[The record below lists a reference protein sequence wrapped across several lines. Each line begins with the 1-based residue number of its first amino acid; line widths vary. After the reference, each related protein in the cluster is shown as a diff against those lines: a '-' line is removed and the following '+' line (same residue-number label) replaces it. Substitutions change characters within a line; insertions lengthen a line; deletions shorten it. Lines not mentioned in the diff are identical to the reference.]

1 MQAKLLDHSCMKTFV
16 PSISL
21 GKGIGWGII
30 GGLAATIVMD
40 LILISAFAA
49 AGMPPFT
56 CFTIVGNTL
65 ARLFLFQEVANSA
78 PLGASA
84 HYLIGPVLGAVFG
97 TIARSM
103 SALRAGS
110 WKKTILFA
118 VIFTEIVSQPLL
130 ALTPIILRLAVL
142 DTLLWYGGAIVMH
155 LIWGCVL
162 GVVWGQGLRFTLR
175 GIHCAGL

>member
-1 MQAKLLDHSCMKTFV
+1 MQAKLLDHSWMKTAV
-16 PSISL
+16 PPISL

-40 LILISAFAA
+40 LVLISAFAV

-56 CFTIVGNTL
+56 CFSIVGDTL
-65 ARLFLFQEVANSA
+65 VSLFSFQGVVNSA

-97 TIARSM
+97 AAVRSRP
-103 SALRAGS
+103 ALHAGS
-110 WKKTILFA
+110 WKKTVLLA
-118 VIFTEIVSQPLL
+118 ALYTEIVSQPLL
-130 ALTPIILRLAVL
+130 ALTPIFLRMTMSE
-142 DTLLWYGGAIVMH
+142 TLEWYCGAMVMH

-162 GVVWGQGLRFTLR
+162 GAVLSQGLRLPVATNPR
-175 GIHCAGL
+175 